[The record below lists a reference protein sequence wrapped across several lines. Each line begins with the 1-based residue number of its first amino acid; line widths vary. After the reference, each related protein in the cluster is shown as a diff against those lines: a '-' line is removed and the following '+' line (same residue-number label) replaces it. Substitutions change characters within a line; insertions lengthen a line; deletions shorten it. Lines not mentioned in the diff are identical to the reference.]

1 MSKRI
6 DQKLKDVWKKCMVN
20 KTDAEIEKVNKN
32 IGKDSRKER
41 QTERKRERKKQRNKI
56 KIYTQM

>member
-1 MSKRI
+1 MIRS
-6 DQKLKDVWKKCMVN
+6 LKMYGKKCMVN

-32 IGKDSRKER
+32 IGKHSRKER